1 MKTMAAK
8 ADIIFLK
15 FVEKRVRRIKTACPL
30 FPNMSRRFCRIYGGG
45 RAPLAVSIMPEG
57 KESRMNLQL
66 LNLFYETVKYGS
78 INKAAQNNYL
88 SPATLSRSIKEL
100 EREMKMKL
108 FHRTSSGLVLTA
120 SGEDFYRDIEPLL
133 LELEQ
138 LDQVYGRQQY
148 RPGMIKLTICAHQN
162 SIVSMALTEFYNKHC
177 KDAQYIDI
185 SIASFSTPEEVLDH
199 LEDKRYMIGVFQYAH
214 DREQS
219 IMRTLG
225 EKSFQILFNR
235 QFVPYVIVSRN
246 HPLAGQDN
254 IALEELKP
262 YTRLAYI
269 DEKTSNIN
277 KCTELDNFITTDVKK
292 RILVK
297 ERAQLYDFQSNTDCY
312 YIGLNTCDLKVCQR
326 NNTIAIPILNHEWNT
341 IDMVVICKK
350 NRVLPDSVQ
359 QFLALLVQ
367 VSDSVVKGLERA

>member
-1 MKTMAAK
+1 MIDKEISACFDHTGRK
-8 ADIIFLK
+8 G
-15 FVEKRVRRIKTACPL
+15 IK
-30 FPNMSRRFCRIYGGG
+30 
-45 RAPLAVSIMPEG
+45 
-57 KESRMNLQL
+57 MNLHL
-66 LNLFYETVKYGS
+66 LKLFYETVKYGS
-78 INKAAQNNYL
+78 INRAAQNSFI

-100 EREMKMKL
+100 ERETNMKL
-108 FHRTSSGLVLTA
+108 FHRTSSGIVLTA

-133 LELEQ
+133 LEFEQ
-138 LDQVYGRQQY
+138 LEQVYGERQR

-177 KDAQYIDI
+177 KNAQYIDI

-199 LEDKRYMIGVFQYAH
+199 MEDKRYMIGVFQYAH

-219 IMRTLG
+219 IMRTLE

-235 QFVPYVIVSRN
+235 RFVPYAIVNRN
-246 HPLAGQDN
+246 HPLAGRDN
-254 IALEELKP
+254 ITIEELKP

-269 DEKTSNIN
+269 DEKANNIN
-277 KCTELDNFITTDVKK
+277 KCTELDNFITTDIKK

-312 YIGLNTCDLKVCQR
+312 YIGFNTCDLKVCQR
-326 NNTIAIPILNHEWNT
+326 NNTIAIPILNHEHNT
-341 IDMVVICKK
+341 IDMVAICKQ

-359 QFLALLVQ
+359 QFLTLLVQ
-367 VSDSVVKGLERA
+367 VSTSIK

>member
-1 MKTMAAK
+1 
-8 ADIIFLK
+8 
-15 FVEKRVRRIKTACPL
+15 
-30 FPNMSRRFCRIYGGG
+30 
-45 RAPLAVSIMPEG
+45 
-57 KESRMNLQL
+57 
-66 LNLFYETVKYGS
+66 
-78 INKAAQNNYL
+78 
-88 SPATLSRSIKEL
+88 
-100 EREMKMKL
+100 
-108 FHRTSSGLVLTA
+108 
-120 SGEDFYRDIEPLL
+120 
-133 LELEQ
+133 
-138 LDQVYGRQQY
+138 
-148 RPGMIKLTICAHQN
+148 
-162 SIVSMALTEFYNKHC
+162 
-177 KDAQYIDI
+177 
-185 SIASFSTPEEVLDH
+185 
-199 LEDKRYMIGVFQYAH
+199 MIGVFQYAH

-350 NRVLPDSVQ
+350 NRVLPDSLQ